1 MRALSR
7 LAALSL
13 AAAVACMA
21 PNAAL
26 GQTSSGETGSDD
38 HVASVTEMVAS
49 VSLALVAGPAAA
61 APTPAAFA
69 AAIQATVAQ
78 AQVDPRGEPQAR
90 AQLGNFRTSILMKAG
105 VLSFGGTPA
114 PSQPANVEAEPQGPS
129 WATWLL
135 TNMPESTD
143 PDITESD
150 PQEKLA
156 QSGRQS
162 P

>member
-1 MRALSR
+1 
-7 LAALSL
+7 
-13 AAAVACMA
+13 MA
-21 PNAAL
+21 PNAAV

-38 HVASVTEMVAS
+38 HVASVTEMVAA
-49 VSLALVAGPAAA
+49 VSLALVAGPTAA

-69 AAIQATVAQ
+69 AAIQVTVSQ
-78 AQVDPRGEPQAR
+78 VQVDPRGEPQAR

-114 PSQPANVEAEPQGPS
+114 PSQPADVEAETQRPS

-135 TNMPESTD
+135 TNRPESTD

-150 PQEKLA
+150 RQGKLE
-156 QSGRQS
+156 QPGRRS